1 MEDIEAAK
9 ISIKLMDKGYFKDA
23 IIGLYEFDIAYIYF
37 MKEHSLMHTWLA
49 MSNPSSDSFNEVS
62 AYMKLSITIAA
73 TGDEQVQITEDNAP
87 ETGEE
92 KILTPA
98 SIRPE
103 FYQVRFRFFRAEK
116 LPSMDRNLFGGA
128 GSIDAYI
135 LCNYMH
141 KKLKTQ
147 VKKQKEGGSIDWD

>member
-1 MEDIEAAK
+1 VEDIESAK

-49 MSNPSSDSFNEVS
+49 MSNPSSESFNEVS

-103 FYQVRFRFFRAEK
+103 FY
-116 LPSMDRNLFGGA
+116 
-128 GSIDAYI
+128 
-135 LCNYMH
+135 
-141 KKLKTQ
+141 
-147 VKKQKEGGSIDWD
+147 